1 MFDEAF
7 QISEINARFE
17 QNRPDGIFAWVSLV
31 INRRLFISNIALRK
45 DENGEISITF
55 PAKKRDDQSSLYF
68 YHKPINAQCYT
79 EIRDAIVSAL
89 NLN

>member
-1 MFDEAF
+1 MFDAPF

-17 QNRPDGIFAWVSLV
+17 QNRADGIIAWVSLV
-31 INRRLFISNIALRK
+31 INRRLFISNIALRR
-45 DENGEISITF
+45 DESGEISITF
-55 PAKKRDDQSSLYF
+55 PAKKRDDQSLYF
-68 YHKPINAQCYT
+68 YHKPINAQCYR